1 LLAQVALTRFSRQKI
16 QHARSAPVSRS
27 SGRLFPKGPGE
38 LFSSPGLW
46 IFVECFGFLL
56 QRLSLPV
63 GSRRSAGPTEIS
75 ELGGVADLG
84 DEPGLRP
91 KINRGLLLDDSADWH
106 RAKHYGVT
114 SLCHGDVI
122 LSSVLAEEKP
132 FFTLE
137 QTR

>member
-1 LLAQVALTRFSRQKI
+1 VFRFST
-16 QHARSAPVSRS
+16 A
-27 SGRLFPKGPGE
+27 GP
-38 LFSSPGLW
+38 
-46 IFVECFGFLL
+46 
-56 QRLSLPV
+56 SLPV

-91 KINRGLLLDDSADWH
+91 KINRGLLLDDSADWR
-106 RAKHYGVT
+106 RAKRYGVT

>member
-1 LLAQVALTRFSRQKI
+1 VFRFST
-16 QHARSAPVSRS
+16 A
-27 SGRLFPKGPGE
+27 GP
-38 LFSSPGLW
+38 
-46 IFVECFGFLL
+46 
-56 QRLSLPV
+56 SLPV

-91 KINRGLLLDDSADWH
+91 KINRGLLLDDSADWR
-106 RAKHYGVT
+106 RAKRYGVT

-137 QTR
+137 QTRQVQAADRHVNLEFHLLFFLSFEF